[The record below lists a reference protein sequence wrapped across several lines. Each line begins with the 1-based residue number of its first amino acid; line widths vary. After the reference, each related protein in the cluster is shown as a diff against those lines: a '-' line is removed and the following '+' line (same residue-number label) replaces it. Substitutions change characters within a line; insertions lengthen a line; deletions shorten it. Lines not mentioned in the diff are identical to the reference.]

1 MRSLIVTVAG
11 SATRFNRDTEEQT
24 LKCLYHIGSPKKC
37 LLYQIFDKARDV
49 DEFIVV
55 GGFLY
60 DKLTDFIKTDCA
72 EFAAKITTVYNPLF
86 AEYGSGYSL
95 VKGVESLSGNSD
107 EVVFVEGDL
116 FFDKAEFA
124 RILNSEK
131 DVITVN
137 HELIDARKAV
147 ILYETEEGRFK
158 YLYDTSHKTLIIN
171 EPFLAIYNSGQICI
185 FKSVDGLK
193 IAVTNLTAKQIQGTN
208 LEIIQSYFGNMN
220 RSDVEIVP
228 MTVWYNCNTVAD
240 YKKVYSIIENE
251 NVE

>member
-11 SATRFNRDTEEQT
+11 TATRFNRDTQEET
-24 LKCLYHIGSPKKC
+24 LKCLYYIGSPKNC

-60 DKLTDFIKTDCA
+60 EKLCDFIKTDCP

-86 AEYGSGYSL
+86 EEFGSGYSL
-95 VKGVESLSGNSD
+95 IKGVESISGNSD

-116 FFDKAEFA
+116 FFDNGEFA
-124 RILNSEK
+124 RVLNSEK

-137 HELIDARKAV
+137 HELIDARKSV
-147 ILYETEEGRFK
+147 VLYETEDGRFK
-158 YLYDTSHKTLIIN
+158 YLYDTNHKTLIIN
-171 EPFLAIYNSGQICI
+171 ESFLAIYNSGQIWK

-193 IAVTNLTAKQIQGTN
+193 NAIANLTSKQIQGTN
-208 LEIIQSYFGNMN
+208 LEIIQSYFGNMI

-240 YKKVYSIIENE
+240 YKKVHSIIEK
-251 NVE
+251 